1 MAPLSLCERDF
12 MRKHLCQREG
22 RKAGA
27 WSVPCWRWLSRSPV
41 PAHREAVLGH
51 GDAAGLHRHAQA
63 LVDAPCEAERL
74 LCPLTPVPRGA
85 PATHEHSEHKNT
97 HPEHRTHPK
106 PPGRCSAAGPGNA
119 LHREQVLGTRLGPK
133 GAGKYSVI
141 SKKTSHEYPMSNSC
155 TGTQPRAANPMCWWC
170 E

>member
-1 MAPLSLCERDF
+1 MP
-12 MRKHLCQREG
+12 EG
-22 RKAGA
+22 REKG
-27 WSVPCWRWLSRSPV
+27 WSVECSLLEVALPQPPV
-41 PAHREAVLGH
+41 PAHREAVLRH
-51 GDAAGLHRHAQA
+51 RDAAGLHRHAQA
-63 LVDAPCEAERL
+63 LADAPCEAERL

-106 PPGRCSAAGPGNA
+106 SPGRCSAEGPGNA
-119 LHREQVLGTRLGPK
+119 LHREQVLGIARLGPK